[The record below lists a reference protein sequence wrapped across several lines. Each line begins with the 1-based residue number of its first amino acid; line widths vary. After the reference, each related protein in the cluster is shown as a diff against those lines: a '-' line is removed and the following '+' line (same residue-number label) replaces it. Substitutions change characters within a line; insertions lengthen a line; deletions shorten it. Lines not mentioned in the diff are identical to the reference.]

1 MPRRDTLL
9 LNAPLWSFRLLRDLW
24 EATGKTGR
32 ACVLHGNR
40 GLLHFMVSFCLVL
53 LKRIPPRFGCQQ
65 QDGNQNPFRNVFRK
79 GFFVFYFSSLIYFR
93 NAVFVAFTISLI
105 TRICCAVQPFNI
117 SSISALEE
125 SSPFCPDDS
134 KSSARTFRLS
144 AIATKTGR
152 LNLVFPV
159 SMWLMCVTETPTR
172 SANCS

>member
-1 MPRRDTLL
+1 MRRFGLSGYSGTFGRPPEKLAAL
-9 LNAPLWSFRLLRDLW
+9 AFCIVTGAFFILWFPFVWCYCKGS
-24 EATGKTGR
+24 
-32 ACVLHGNR
+32 
-40 GLLHFMVSFCLVL
+40 
-53 LKRIPPRFGCQQ
+53 PRFGRQQ